1 MAVSIREYCEDD
13 RAQAGMIWS
22 AAFDG
27 GQPNPRLD
35 NPELPLDLRSP
46 DEDSQV
52 FVADVDGVVS
62 GAFQIFYAPI
72 TCRGAHFRCGGM
84 SGVAVAPASRKRHV
98 GSAMMTWAI
107 EQMHRTGEVVTNLRA
122 AHEFFYRRF
131 GWECLRT
138 LCTYYLSCPTVSADG
153 L

>member
-1 MAVSIREYCEDD
+1 MVVE
-13 RAQAGMIWS
+13 
-22 AAFDG
+22 
-27 GQPNPRLD
+27 PNPRLD

-98 GSAMMTWAI
+98 GSAMMTWSI
-107 EQMHRTGEVVTNLRA
+107 EEMHRTGEVVTNLRA
-122 AHEFFYRRF
+122 AHEVLLSAVWL
-131 GWECLRT
+131 GVLRT
-138 LCTYYLSCPTVSADG
+138 LRAYYLSCRNVSPDG
-153 L
+153 LCTAGPSVECR